1 MTQPPVSVV
10 IVSRGR
16 PDALRVCLTG
26 CMQLLYDPFEI
37 VVVADPAGVA
47 AAQALPFAKQIKIIG
62 FDDANISAA
71 RNVGINAAAGE
82 IVAFVDDDAV
92 PEPTWLTHLTQAMQH
107 NDVVVA
113 GGYVRA
119 RNGISYQ
126 WKGRTL
132 DALGDAVDMPV
143 TGLEP
148 VVVQPTPTRCAK
160 TEGTNMAVR
169 RDVLLEVGGFDPAYH
184 YFLDETDLNMR
195 LAKAG
200 YACAIVPRAQ
210 VHHGFAANK
219 LRRAD
224 RVPTDLFDIGA
235 SWAVFQRKF
244 IPQDKRRDHWRVIRM
259 SERRRAVR
267 LMVSGHIEPRA
278 VTGLISRL
286 DQGYGQGIARR
297 MGEGHI
303 TQTPNAPFK
312 RIAPLSGA
320 MSYLAARRSNAAK
333 ARTEALHRVK
343 NGEVVTLIILS
354 PNALYH
360 QARFHPDGYWEQR
373 GGLFGKSSRC
383 QSLLKFWRFNDRF
396 SAEKKRLSAIR
407 GGSD

>member
-1 MTQPPVSVV
+1 MTHPSVSVV

-16 PDALRVCLTG
+16 PEALSVCLTG
-26 CMQLLYDPFEI
+26 CIQLHYDPFEI

-92 PEPTWLTHLTQAMQH
+92 PEPTWLTHLTHAMQQH
-107 NDVVVA
+107 NVVVA
-113 GGYVRA
+113 GGYVRG

-132 DALGDAVDMPV
+132 DALGNAVDLPIP
-143 TGLEP
+143 GLDS
-148 VVVQPTPTRCAK
+148 VVVQPTPGQCAK

-169 RDVLLEVGGFDPAYH
+169 RDVLVAMGGFDPAYH

-210 VHHGFAANK
+210 VHHGFAANR

-244 IPQDKRRDHWRVIRM
+244 IPQDKRRDHWRAIRL

-297 MGEGHI
+297 MGEGHV
-303 TQTPNAPFK
+303 TQAPNAPFR
-312 RIAPLSGA
+312 RIAPLSGS

-333 ARTEALHRVK
+333 ARAEAVRRVK

-360 QARFHPDGYWEQR
+360 RARFHPDGYWEQS
-373 GGLFGKSSRC
+373 GGLFGKSSRG
-383 QSLLKFWRFNDRF
+383 QSLLTFWRFNDRF

-407 GGSD
+407 GEPD

>member
-1 MTQPPVSVV
+1 MTHPSVSVV

-16 PDALRVCLTG
+16 PEALSVCLTG
-26 CMQLLYDPFEI
+26 CVQLQYDPFEI

-71 RNVGINAAAGE
+71 RNVGVNAAAGE

-92 PEPTWLTHLTQAMQH
+92 PEPTWLTYLIQAMQQH
-107 NDVVVA
+107 NVVVA
-113 GGYVRA
+113 GGYVRG

-132 DALGDAVDMPV
+132 DAMGHAVDLSIP
-143 TGLEP
+143 GLGT
-148 VVVQPTPTRCAK
+148 VVVQPTPEQCAK

-169 RDVLLEVGGFDPAYH
+169 RDVLVDIGGFDPAYH

-210 VHHGFAANK
+210 VHHGFAANR

-244 IPQDKRRDHWRVIRM
+244 VPQDKRRDQWRTIRL
-259 SERRRAVR
+259 SERKRAVR

-278 VTGLISRL
+278 VTRLIARL
-286 DQGYGQGIARR
+286 DQGYGQGIARH
-297 MGEGHI
+297 MGDAHVV
-303 TQTPNAPFK
+303 QTPNSPFK
-312 RIAPLSGA
+312 QITPLTKNVA
-320 MSYLAARRSNAAK
+320 YMTTRRAGAAK
-333 ARTEALHRVK
+333 ARAEARRRVK
-343 NGEVVTLIILS
+343 NGEVMTLIILL

-373 GGLFGKSSRC
+373 GGLFGKSSRN
-383 QSLLKFWRFNDRF
+383 QMVIKFWRFSDRF
-396 SAEKKRLSAIR
+396 CAEIQRIAVIR
-407 GGSD
+407 GGSV